1 MSYQVLNNQ
10 TFIPIAETTLSSNTL
25 SVTFNSL
32 GSYDHL
38 WLTINARTTHTDYQ
52 DIVTL
57 TFNGDTG
64 NSYNYKWFIGAGGG
78 SDNLIS
84 GHSSLSTAI
93 QPGLVSAASF
103 GDANVFGSLATL
115 IPNYRGTTFKKNVIS
130 YAHGTGQK
138 DAASNY
144 IAIGFYSGSWNSTDA
159 ITSLTLRSVQNANF
173 VSGSNFA
180 LWGI

>member
-1 MSYQVLNNQ
+1 MSYQVLNSQ
-10 TFIPIAETTLSSNTL
+10 TFIPIAETTLSSNTT

-52 DIVTL
+52 DLVTL

-64 NSYNYKWFIGAGGG
+64 SNYNYKWFIGSGGG
-78 SDNLIS
+78 SDNIIA
-84 GHSSLSTAI
+84 GHSASSTAI

-103 GDANVFGSLATL
+103 GDANVFGSIATL

-138 DAASNY
+138 DAASNF
-144 IAIGFYSGSWNSTDA
+144 IAIGFYSGSWNNTSA
-159 ITSLTLRSVQNANF
+159 ITSLTLRSAQSANF